1 MLKLITH
8 NIPFIIVNVLLI
20 YIIRWYVYYRIYNQV
35 YSQTAYWVSNLTQNG
50 NLGFFYLFCHWL
62 LNWIVIEMTIS
73 MQHYFWYI
81 YIKTVNSRCK
91 LPFTTS
97 EITYDSKR
105 LRNKLQIP
113 MNVINDVVKDSLY
126 ENNEQT
132 ERLADNVATSRLK
145 HRCYL

>member
-1 MLKLITH
+1 
-8 NIPFIIVNVLLI
+8 
-20 YIIRWYVYYRIYNQV
+20 
-35 YSQTAYWVSNLTQNG
+35 
-50 NLGFFYLFCHWL
+50 
-62 LNWIVIEMTIS
+62 MTIS

-81 YIKTVNSRCK
+81 YIKTINSRCK

-132 ERLADNVATSRLK
+132 ER
-145 HRCYL
+145 